1 MTPAVKSAVAE
12 WVSSLAIG
20 CIPLAAHGLC
30 SLVGDPATSPGE
42 WSTDLL
48 YIAITNSGLSATTVF
63 TRTSKG
69 RRSLSVGAY
78 VLMAATIL
86 LLVIAAIVYGLR
98 ASGHAQ
104 QMNMTLVAAPILFG
118 SALVSMYFEVVLA
131 LSYQGSTRRSR

>member
-1 MTPAVKSAVAE
+1 MGFKSCHRLHTTRRPQSLFAGWRSCDVARR
-12 WVSSLAIG
+12 
-20 CIPLAAHGLC
+20 
-30 SLVGDPATSPGE
+30 